1 MNMYAHIGD
10 DTFQGEVFEGP
21 EKKLEVFFS
30 LPASDAE
37 GFRQFGQATWSDLL
51 VAVSCTILHS
61 KANDQ
66 FDAYLLSESSMFVYP
81 DKVILKTCGTTT
93 LLLFIPK
100 LLALAEK
107 IGAVVENVHYGRYR
121 YKFPEQQLYP
131 HASFD
136 QERAYLSQ
144 HFSAV
149 HSRVV
154 GPEDGRCWFVL
165 CARPEQQ
172 PEPPAQKRLA
182 PPPAPK
188 PPISPPREGEDIFEM
203 AMEGLSHDVCTL
215 FFESAFP
222 HLSGRALAN
231 HMTEVSGIGALLPEV
246 EIDDWAFEP
255 CGYSMN
261 GLRNGFYYTIHITPE
276 EGFSY
281 ASFETND
288 PKYRQPEWVQA
299 VVSTFAPTVCTATL
313 TTRHISPELPTYQLP
328 GYERTCMEVAELGA
342 GVSVCSMNFNANPIA
357 SSKRAKLAM
366 PMAKQSEFISSSET
380 LEPRVAVAVSG
391 ATIAVA

>member
-1 MNMYAHIGD
+1 MDMYAQFGD
-10 DTFQGEVFEGP
+10 DTLQGEVFEGP

-30 LPASDAE
+30 PSASDAE
-37 GFRQFGQATWSDLL
+37 GFRQFGQATWSELL
-51 VAVSCTILHS
+51 VAVSCTILHT

-66 FDAYLLSESSMFVYP
+66 FDAYLLSESSMFVYA

-93 LLLFIPK
+93 LLLFVPK

-172 PEPPAQKRLA
+172 PAKKPTPKQLPLA
-182 PPPAPK
+182 AEATPPP
-188 PPISPPREGEDIFEM
+188 SPPREGEDIFEM
-203 AMEGLSHDVCTL
+203 AMEGLSHDVCTR
-215 FFESAFP
+215 FFESTFP
-222 HLSGRALAN
+222 HLSGRALAA
-231 HMTEVSGIGALLPEV
+231 HMTKVSGIGALLPDV
-246 EIDDWAFEP
+246 DIDDWAFEP

-261 GLRNGFYYTIHITPE
+261 GLRDGFYYTIHITPE

-288 PKYRQPEWVQA
+288 PKYRHPEWVQA

-313 TTRHISPELPTYQLP
+313 TTRHVSPELPTYQMP

-342 GVSVCSMNFNANPIA
+342 GVSVCSMNFNADPTA
-357 SSKRAKLAM
+357 HRKRAKFVATVA
-366 PMAKQSEFISSSET
+366 AKSAEFIAASEN
-380 LEPRVAVAVSG
+380 LVEIAVGGAMLAVA
-391 ATIAVA
+391 